1 MSDLFPGTSTL
12 EAQQPPAANSR
23 TEERRRRRAKQRKRQ
38 RRRNALLAIF
48 LILVIVAAVAY
59 VLRPQIMAMVDDF
72 RPDTVADYAGPGTT
86 PVDVTIEPGSTGYD
100 MAAVLEGA
108 DVVAS
113 QQAFVDA
120 FEANPSAGQI
130 QAGTFTMLTQMDAQS
145 AVARLV
151 ANDSRAET
159 KLTIPEGY
167 TVDQVVERAAS
178 VTGHS
183 VEEYEAAMEDTEARG
198 LPAEAG
204 GDYEGWMFPTTY
216 LLPPDSTPATVISQM
231 VTQTTLEL
239 DSRNV
244 PEEDREEVLNKASLV
259 EREAKA
265 VEDRPKM
272 ARAIENRLDVGQRL
286 EIDAAVAYG
295 LGISGT
301 ELTREDTDD
310 PSNEY
315 NLYEHAGLPPTPI
328 ANPGGAS
335 IDAVLEPADG
345 AWVFWTAVNLDTG
358 ETKFAETFEE
368 HQQNV
373 AELREWQAANG

>member
-1 MSDLFPGTSTL
+1 MSDLFPGTSTIAP
-12 EAQQPPAANSR
+12 ERPSSNSR
-23 TEERRRRRAKQRKRQ
+23 TEDRQRRRAKKRRRQ

-48 LILVIVAAVAY
+48 LVLVIVAAVAY
-59 VLRPQIMAMVDDF
+59 VLRPQLMAMVDDL
-72 RPDTVADYAGPGTT
+72 RPDTIADYPGPGVD
-86 PVDVTIEPGSTGYD
+86 PVDVTIEPGSTGSD
-100 MAAVLEGA
+100 MGAVLEAA

-113 QQAFVDA
+113 QEAFVDA
-120 FEANPSAGQI
+120 FSANPSAGQI
-130 QAGTFTMLTQMDAQS
+130 QAGTFTMLTEMDAES

-151 ANDSRAET
+151 ANDSRAEL

-167 TVDQVVERAAS
+167 IVDQVVERAAS

-183 VEEYEAAMEDTEARG
+183 VEEYATAMEDTEARG
-198 LPAEAG
+198 LPASAG
-204 GDYEGWMFPTTY
+204 SSYEGWLYPTTY
-216 LLPPDSTPATVISQM
+216 LLPPDATPATVISKM
-231 VTQTTLEL
+231 VTQTKLEL

-244 PEEDREEVLNKASLV
+244 PEDDRERVLNTASLV

-265 VEDRPKM
+265 VDDRPKM
-272 ARAIENRLDVGQRL
+272 ARAIQNRLDVGQRL

-295 LGISGT
+295 LGIPGT
-301 ELTREDTDD
+301 ELTRADTDD

-335 IDAVLEPADG
+335 IDAVLNPADG
-345 AWVFWTAVNLDTG
+345 DWLFWTTVNLDTG
-358 ETKFAETFEE
+358 ETKFASTFEE

-373 AELREWQAANG
+373 AELRTWQAENG